1 MALNFRNRLLLAKV
15 ENTYADSAL
24 TFAGTDAMLVSNLD
38 VTPLDGTMIDRELV
52 LPFLG
57 NRQKITGQRLFRL
70 SFDVELTVGTGLGV
84 APKWGKLLVA
94 CGFSQTVVATTSVT
108 YAPVTKPGANDSSV
122 AFDVNVDGNRHI
134 GRGGRGTATF
144 VLEAGELPRISFEFT
159 CQYVAPTAAAA
170 TTPDFTGYD
179 PDPIIVNS
187 QNTTAVKIGDFVAC
201 MQSFNL
207 AMNNVL
213 PARQLA
219 GCTEQV
225 IFTGRE
231 PNGEMVVESPLIGAN
246 GASAN
251 DFFADSVAQTKRK
264 FEWRHNATDTQSIYF
279 DMPTCSIENPTYS
292 ESDEIVMINLPIYPQ
307 PTVAGNDEIKLE
319 IKAPPAP

>member
-1 MALNFRNRLLLAKV
+1 MALNFRNRVLLAKV
-15 ENTYADSAL
+15 EDTYANPAL

-38 VTPLDGTMIDRELV
+38 VTPLDGNMIDRELV
-52 LPFLG
+52 LPALG
-57 NRQKITGQRLFRL
+57 NRPKITGQRLFRL
-70 SFDVELTVGTGLGV
+70 SFDVELTVGTALGIV
-84 APKWGKLLVA
+84 PKWGKLLVA
-94 CGFSQTVVATTSVT
+94 CGFSETPVAATSVT
-108 YAPVTKPGANDSSV
+108 YAPATKPAANNSSV
-122 AFDVNVDGNRHI
+122 AFDVNVDGNRHV

-144 VLEAGELPRISFEFT
+144 VLEAGELPRVSFEFT
-159 CQYVAPTAAAA
+159 CLYSAPTATAA
-170 TTPDFTGYD
+170 TAPNFSGYD

-213 PARQLA
+213 PVRQLA

-225 IFTGRE
+225 LFTNRE
-231 PNGEMVVESPLIGAN
+231 PNGEMVVEAPTIGAN

-251 DFFADSVAQTKRK
+251 DFFADSVAQTLRK
-264 FEWRHNATDTQSIYF
+264 FEWRHNATSGQSIYF
-279 DMPTCSIENPTYS
+279 EMPTCSVENPTYS
-292 ESDEIVMINLPIYPQ
+292 ESDEIVMMNLPIYPQ
-307 PTVAGNDEIKLE
+307 PTSAGNDEIKLE